1 MGLMVSEAVIRRFSF
16 FKCFTG
22 SKDAIGGC
30 QLLTCA
36 LRRYYMYIHTDYEI
50 RTVNARGRLGY
61 IRFVWAGPSQLS
73 LLHQV
78 VSRTVARICICIHIH
93 SARAVAGFMG
103 SFDYLQVY
111 LAV

>member
-1 MGLMVSEAVIRRFSF
+1 MFYGKQGRERRLS
-16 FKCFTG
+16 
-22 SKDAIGGC
+22 
-30 QLLTCA
+30 LLTCA
-36 LRRYYMYIHTDYEI
+36 LCRYCMYIHTDYEI
-50 RTVNARGRLGY
+50 RTVNPRGRLGY